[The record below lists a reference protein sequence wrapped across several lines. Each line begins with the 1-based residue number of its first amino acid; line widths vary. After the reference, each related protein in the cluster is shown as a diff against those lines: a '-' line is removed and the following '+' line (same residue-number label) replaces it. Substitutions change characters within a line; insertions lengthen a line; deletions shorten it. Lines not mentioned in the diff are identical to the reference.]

1 MGQPFYK
8 QDLKERLV
16 PKRQPIRPIRIEG
29 SLAYVPL
36 TRGYEAVIE
45 ASDVDLIEGVNWGA
59 LVLPHTVY
67 ATRTDRSTGVAK
79 FVYLHRVLMG
89 NPKGVQIDHIDRNGL
104 NNLRSNLRVA
114 TQSINNYNQKRGLRN
129 TSGAVGVDWR
139 ADKNKWRV
147 RVSTKFIGHFDT
159 FDEAL
164 ASRKS
169 ALKQILDQEISILSD
184 TLAT

>member
-1 MGQPFYK
+1 
-8 QDLKERLV
+8 V

-29 SLAYVPL
+29 SLAYVAL
-36 TRGYEAVIE
+36 TRGHETVID
-45 ASDVDLIEGVNWGA
+45 ASDVHLIEGVNWGA

-67 ATRTDRSTGVAK
+67 AVRTDRSTGVAK
-79 FVYLHRVLMG
+79 FLYLHRVLMSS
-89 NPKGVQIDHIDRNGL
+89 PKGVQIDHIDRNGL

-114 TQSINNYNQKRGLRN
+114 TQSINNYNKNRCSRN

-139 ADKNKWRV
+139 DDKNKWRV
-147 RVSTKFIGHFDT
+147 RVSTKFIGYFDT

-164 ASRKS
+164 ASRKN
-169 ALKQILDQEISILSD
+169 ALSQILDEEISILND